1 MIEFEERRKAVL
13 KAWEKLREKYPKLP
27 KLEEIEALFKFT
39 ANDPIHILSV
49 VIGYILGS
57 LSSFRGIVT
66 YILEP
71 VSLPEKFEAKFL
83 SEEDKK
89 KSINFIK
96 RISYFYRKL
105 HKFYFSKDEKE
116 KIKVILECYKFVKDE
131 VYDFLFE
138 FDDKLVKGWEKSLK
152 EEKSSKENSKMSYL
166 G

>member
-1 MIEFEERRKAVL
+1 
-13 KAWEKLREKYPKLP
+13 
-27 KLEEIEALFKFT
+27 
-39 ANDPIHILSV
+39 LS
-49 VIGYILGS
+49 S

-71 VSLPEKFEAKFL
+71 VSLPEKFEVKFL